1 MAPSGLTWQRAL
13 VNELND
19 PSMKTMSGAKRAVHD
34 LHDGLRAGGADFL
47 VHLPDSVLFKVLALL
62 ENDPAVQVYACSR
75 EDEGVAMA
83 AGAYLGGKL
92 PVVMME
98 GSGVGYSGLILAR
111 AMLQRTPM
119 LIMSSHTR
127 ALGEPYDYHLAGCV
141 ASEGVFRGLGIPHVT
156 ILDRA
161 QIRQSV
167 EQALVTVRG
176 QKSIVG
182 LMFASYL
189 FDEEKK

>member
-1 MAPSGLTWQRAL
+1 MDA
-13 VNELND
+13 
-19 PSMKTMSGAKRAVHD
+19 MSSAKRAIHD
-34 LHDGLRAGGADFL
+34 LYDGLRAGGADFV
-47 VHLPDSVLFKVLALL
+47 VHLPDSVLFKVLPLL
-62 ENDPAVQVYACSR
+62 ESDPAVQVYACSR

-83 AGAYLGGKL
+83 AGAYLAGKL
-92 PVVMME
+92 PVAVME
-98 GSGVGYSGLILAR
+98 GSGVGYAGLILAR

-119 LIMSSHTR
+119 LILSSHTR
-127 ALGEPYDYHLAGCV
+127 TLGEPYDYHLAGCV
-141 ASEGVFRGLGIPHVT
+141 ASEGVFRGLGIPHLA
-156 ILDRA
+156 IYDRA